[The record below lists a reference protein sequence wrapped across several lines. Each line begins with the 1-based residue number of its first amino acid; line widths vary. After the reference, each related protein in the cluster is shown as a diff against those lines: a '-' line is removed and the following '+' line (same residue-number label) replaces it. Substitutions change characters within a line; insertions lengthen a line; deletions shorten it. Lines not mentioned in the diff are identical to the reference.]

1 MAVELSGAVGRGSAG
16 NAPRDVGLVQAFF
29 TAYLAHI
36 RDPQLAIAAGW
47 TAMVY
52 DPSLGDII
60 AWFQT
65 RRRLP
70 VVDGRID
77 RGGRTWR
84 EILTVIR
91 TTPQLVI
98 PGWVDPQPGPTQD
111 FVKRTDRSS
120 GFQDTA
126 QSLPQLLFPSRLS
139 THWEMEWGAATDAP
153 VDFWYYECPSSARCQ
168 FIGVAAPANLVD
180 ADALLIFFHHPIHQ
194 EPGKYDSRQSY
205 LDWGIGDYMIG
216 RMQVMRQLALSG
228 KRVAVVVP
236 APVQGGRTEFTSD
249 ESFVRRALARIDSD
263 MLGIETD
270 DFPDLILAGYSG
282 GLKDLDDFYNNMP
295 TLRSK
300 VRAVIDFDGALV
312 GPLAKINLRNWATL
326 GAQVLRYK
334 GSASP
339 LPGPKDDKGAF
350 LNRVMTGNP
359 RTIPLAFERWARHDN
374 IWQAKAM
381 QPTWWMH
388 HYIPTCMLQH
398 ALVSCSFLK

>member
-36 RDPQLAIAAGW
+36 RDPQLGIAAGW
-47 TAMVY
+47 TATVY

-60 AWFQT
+60 VWFQT

-120 GFQDTA
+120 GFQETE

-139 THWEMEWGAATDAP
+139 TYWEMEWGAATDAP

-168 FIGVAAPANLVD
+168 FIGVAAPSNLVD

-228 KRVAVVVP
+228 KRVAAVVP

-270 DFPDLILAGYSG
+270 NIPDLILAGYSG

-339 LPGPKDDKGAF
+339 LPGRRRTRPPSS
-350 LNRVMTGNP
+350 TG
-359 RTIPLAFERWARHDN
+359 
-374 IWQAKAM
+374 
-381 QPTWWMH
+381 
-388 HYIPTCMLQH
+388 
-398 ALVSCSFLK
+398 